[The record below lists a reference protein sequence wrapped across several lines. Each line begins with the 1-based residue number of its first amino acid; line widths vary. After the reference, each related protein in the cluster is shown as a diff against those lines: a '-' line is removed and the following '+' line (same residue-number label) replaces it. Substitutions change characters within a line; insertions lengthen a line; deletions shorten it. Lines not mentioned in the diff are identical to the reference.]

1 MQGLH
6 GITKFGKMGRQDHSP
21 EFQECPVVR
30 EALALLEVPRNK
42 QPERARPGPGRGQAG
57 VRQGSGRGRKMV
69 GDKTEKM
76 ESLKGGQEDRA
87 GNKQGGGDQ
96 AALLFPQFRK

>member
-1 MQGLH
+1 
-6 GITKFGKMGRQDHSP
+6 MGRQDHSP

-57 VRQGSGRGRKMV
+57 VKQGSGRGRKMV
-69 GDKTEKM
+69 TKQRRWKASRVVKRT
-76 ESLKGGQEDRA
+76 GQETNRKGFIMAD
-87 GNKQGGGDQ
+87 NKTG
-96 AALLFPQFRK
+96 